1 MTGFDLLQQ
10 LRRPQQQ
17 QQQASDAID
26 AIDAKATD
34 ASDAGDAPLTAA
46 ASTASEYILDRA
58 PTQTAG
64 DRLHA
69 KCGGR
74 YVSVVRLDGGGL
86 ACVDSICYHAGGN
99 LGLGDLEDDVLIC
112 PQHRFRVCLRTGDAV
127 EGGDAHAR
135 ARQRLHV
142 AYEREGSLRVRL
154 GTNGDVAS
162 DRFAS
167 ADENM
172 WNDTMWSEIRIA
184 RPVE

>member
-1 MTGFDLLQQ
+1 MTGIDLLQR
-10 LRRPQQQ
+10 LRRPKSQQQ
-17 QQQASDAID
+17 PQPDAIDASDAI
-26 AIDAKATD
+26 IDDSD
-34 ASDAGDAPLTAA
+34 ASDPPT
-46 ASTASEYILDRA
+46 TTEYVLDRA

-64 DRLHA
+64 NRLHA

-74 YVSVVRLDGGGL
+74 YVSVVRLNVGGL

-99 LGLGDLEDDVLIC
+99 LGVGDLEDDVLVC
-112 PQHRFRVCLRTGDAV
+112 PQHRFRVCLRTGDAT

-135 ARQRLHV
+135 GRQRLHV
-142 AYEREGSLRVRL
+142 AYEKEGSLRVRL
-154 GTNGDVAS
+154 GTNGDAAS

-172 WNDTMWSEIRIA
+172 WNDTMWREIRVA

>member
-26 AIDAKATD
+26 ASATD
-34 ASDAGDAPLTAA
+34 ASDADDVQLTAA

-74 YVSVVRLDGGGL
+74 YVSVVRLNGGGL

-99 LGLGDLEDDVLIC
+99 LGVGDLEDDDVLVC
-112 PQHRFRVCLRTGDAV
+112 PQHRFRVCLRTGDAT
-127 EGGDAHAR
+127 EGGGAHAR
-135 ARQRLHV
+135 ERQRLHI
-142 AYEREGSLRVRL
+142 AYEHEGSLRVRL
-154 GTNGDVAS
+154 GAGGDVAS

-172 WNDTMWSEIRIA
+172 WNDTMWREIRVA
-184 RPVE
+184 RPAE

>member
-26 AIDAKATD
+26 ASVASAID

-58 PTQTAG
+58 PTQKAG

-74 YVSVVRLDGGGL
+74 YVSVVRLNGGGL

-142 AYEREGSLRVRL
+142 AYEHEGSLRVRL
-154 GTNGDVAS
+154 GTNGDAAS

-172 WNDTMWSEIRIA
+172 WNDTMWREIRVA
-184 RPVE
+184 RPAE

>member
-10 LRRPQQQ
+10 LRRRPQQ

-26 AIDAKATD
+26 ASVASATD
-34 ASDAGDAPLTAA
+34 ASDADGAPLPAA

-58 PTQTAG
+58 PKQTAG

-74 YVSVVRLDGGGL
+74 YVSVVRLNGGGL

-99 LGLGDLEDDVLIC
+99 LGVGDLEDDVLIC
-112 PQHRFRVCLRTGDAV
+112 PQHRFRVCLRTGDAT
-127 EGGDAHAR
+127 EGGGAHAR

-142 AYEREGSLRVRL
+142 AYEHEGSLRVRL
-154 GTNGDVAS
+154 GAGGNAAS

-172 WNDTMWSEIRIA
+172 WNDTMWREIRVA
-184 RPVE
+184 RPAE

>member
-1 MTGFDLLQQ
+1 MTGIDLLQR
-10 LRRPQQQ
+10 LRRPEGQQQ
-17 QQQASDAID
+17 PQQEQQHDAID
-26 AIDAKATD
+26 EIDAITD
-34 ASDAGDAPLTAA
+34 ASDP
-46 ASTASEYILDRA
+46 STTTEFVLDRA

-69 KCGGR
+69 SCGGR
-74 YVSVVRLDGGGL
+74 YVSVVRLNGGGL

-99 LGLGDLEDDVLIC
+99 LGVGDLEDDVLIC
-112 PQHRFRVCLRTGDAV
+112 PQHRFRVCLRTGDAT
-127 EGGDAHAR
+127 EGGEAHAR

-142 AYEREGSLRVRL
+142 AYECEGSLRVRL
-154 GTNGDVAS
+154 GAGGDAAS

-172 WNDTMWSEIRIA
+172 WNDTMWREIRVA

>member
-1 MTGFDLLQQ
+1 MTGNRLGIDLLQR
-10 LRRPQQQ
+10 LRRPEGQQQ
-17 QQQASDAID
+17 PQQEQQHDAID
-26 AIDAKATD
+26 EIDAITD
-34 ASDAGDAPLTAA
+34 ASDP
-46 ASTASEYILDRA
+46 STTTEFVLDRA

-69 KCGGR
+69 SCGGR
-74 YVSVVRLDGGGL
+74 YVSVVRLNGGGL

-99 LGLGDLEDDVLIC
+99 LGVGDLEDDVLIC
-112 PQHRFRVCLRTGDAV
+112 PQHRFRVCLRTGDAT
-127 EGGDAHAR
+127 EGGEAQAR

-142 AYEREGSLRVRL
+142 AYEHEGSLRVRL
-154 GTNGDVAS
+154 GTNGDVTS

-172 WNDTMWSEIRIA
+172 WNDTMWREIRVA

>member
-1 MTGFDLLQQ
+1 MTGIDLLQR
-10 LRRPQQQ
+10 LRRPEGQQSQ
-17 QQQASDAID
+17 PDAID
-26 AIDAKATD
+26 ASSSD
-34 ASDAGDAPLTAA
+34 ASDAPPTP
-46 ASTASEYILDRA
+46 TEYVLDRA

-74 YVSVVRLDGGGL
+74 YVSVVRLNGGGL

-99 LGLGDLEDDVLIC
+99 LGVGDLEDDDVLIC
-112 PQHRFRVCLRTGDAV
+112 PQHRFRVCLRTGDAI

-142 AYEREGSLRVRL
+142 AYENEGSIRVRL
-154 GTNGDVAS
+154 GAGGDVAS

-167 ADENM
+167 ADENV
-172 WNDTMWSEIRIA
+172 WNDLMWREIRVA

>member
-1 MTGFDLLQQ
+1 MTGIDLLR
-10 LRRPQQQ
+10 LRRPEGQQQ
-17 QQQASDAID
+17 RQQEQQHDAID
-26 AIDAKATD
+26 EIDAITD
-34 ASDAGDAPLTAA
+34 ASDP
-46 ASTASEYILDRA
+46 STTTEFVLDRA

-64 DRLHA
+64 SRLHA

-74 YVSVVRLDGGGL
+74 YVSVVRLNSGGL

-99 LGLGDLEDDVLIC
+99 LGVGDLEDDVLVC

-127 EGGDAHAR
+127 EGGDAHAP
-135 ARQRLHV
+135 ARQRLHI
-142 AYEREGSLRVRL
+142 AYEHEGSLRVRL
-154 GTNGDVAS
+154 GTGGDVAS

-172 WNDTMWSEIRIA
+172 WNDTMWREIRVA

>member
-1 MTGFDLLQQ
+1 MTGIDLLQR
-10 LRRPQQQ
+10 LRRPRNQQP
-17 QQQASDAID
+17 DAID
-26 AIDAKATD
+26 ANDEIIDD
-34 ASDAGDAPLTAA
+34 SDVSDTQQTPT
-46 ASTASEYILDRA
+46 EYVLDRA

-64 DRLHA
+64 SRLHA

-74 YVSVVRLDGGGL
+74 YVSVVRLNGGGL

-127 EGGDAHAR
+127 EGGDTHAR
-135 ARQRLHV
+135 ARQRVHV
-142 AYEREGSLRVRL
+142 AYECDGSLRVRL
-154 GTNGDVAS
+154 GTNGDAAS

-172 WNDTMWSEIRIA
+172 WNDTMWREIRVA

>member
-1 MTGFDLLQQ
+1 MTGIDLLQR
-10 LRRPQQQ
+10 LRRPVSQQQ
-17 QQQASDAID
+17 PDAIDASDAI
-26 AIDAKATD
+26 ID
-34 ASDAGDAPLTAA
+34 ASDASDPPPPT
-46 ASTASEYILDRA
+46 EYVLDRA

-64 DRLHA
+64 NRLHA

-74 YVSVVRLDGGGL
+74 YVSVVRLNGGGL

-99 LGLGDLEDDVLIC
+99 LGVGDLEDDVLVC

-135 ARQRLHV
+135 ERQRVHV
-142 AYEREGSLRVRL
+142 AYECEGSLRVRL
-154 GTNGDVAS
+154 GTGGDVAS

-172 WNDTMWSEIRIA
+172 WNDTMWREIRVA

>member
-1 MTGFDLLQQ
+1 MTGIDLLQR
-10 LRRPQQQ
+10 LRRPKSPQQPQ
-17 QQQASDAID
+17 PDAID
-26 AIDAKATD
+26 ASSSD
-34 ASDAGDAPLTAA
+34 ASDTPPTP
-46 ASTASEYILDRA
+46 TEYVLDRA

-74 YVSVVRLDGGGL
+74 YVSVVRLNGGGL

-99 LGLGDLEDDVLIC
+99 LGVGDLEDGDVLIC

-142 AYEREGSLRVRL
+142 AYEKEGSLRVRL
-154 GTNGDVAS
+154 GAGGDAAS

-172 WNDTMWSEIRIA
+172 WNDTMWREIRVA

>member
-17 QQQASDAID
+17 QQQQASDAID
-26 AIDAKATD
+26 ASLAS
-34 ASDAGDAPLTAA
+34 ASDADGAPLTAA
-46 ASTASEYILDRA
+46 ASTTSEYILDRV

-64 DRLHA
+64 DRLHTS
-69 KCGGR
+69 CGGR
-74 YVSVVRLDGGGL
+74 YVSVVRLNGGGL

-99 LGLGDLEDDVLIC
+99 LGVGDLEDDVLVC

-127 EGGDAHAR
+127 EGGNAHAR
-135 ARQRLHV
+135 TRQRVHV
-142 AYEREGSLRVRL
+142 AYENEGYLRVRL
-154 GTNGDVAS
+154 GTGGDVAS

-167 ADENM
+167 ADETA
-172 WNDTMWSEIRIA
+172 WNDTMWREIRVA

>member
-1 MTGFDLLQQ
+1 MTGIDLLQR
-10 LRRPQQQ
+10 LRPKNQQQ
-17 QQQASDAID
+17 PQPDAID
-26 AIDAKATD
+26 ASSSDT
-34 ASDAGDAPLTAA
+34 SDAPPPPT
-46 ASTASEYILDRA
+46 EYVLDRA

-74 YVSVVRLDGGGL
+74 YVSVVRLNSGGL

-99 LGLGDLEDDVLIC
+99 LGVGDLEDDDVLIC

-142 AYEREGSLRVRL
+142 AYENEGSIRVRL
-154 GTNGDVAS
+154 GAGGDVAS

-172 WNDTMWSEIRIA
+172 WNDLMWRKIRVA

>member
-1 MTGFDLLQQ
+1 MTAGIDLLHR
-10 LRRPQQQ
+10 LRRPEGQQQ
-17 QQQASDAID
+17 PQQEQQHDAID
-26 AIDAKATD
+26 EIDAITD
-34 ASDAGDAPLTAA
+34 ASDP
-46 ASTASEYILDRA
+46 STTTEFVLDRA

-74 YVSVVRLDGGGL
+74 YVSVVRLNGGGL

-99 LGLGDLEDDVLIC
+99 LGVGDLEDDVLIC
-112 PQHRFRVCLRTGDAV
+112 PQHRFRVCLRTGDAT
-127 EGGDAHAR
+127 EGGGAHAR

-142 AYEREGSLRVRL
+142 AYEHEGSLRVRL
-154 GTNGDVAS
+154 GAGGNAAS

-172 WNDTMWSEIRIA
+172 WNDTMWREIRVA
-184 RPVE
+184 RPAE

>member
-10 LRRPQQQ
+10 LRRRPQQ

-26 AIDAKATD
+26 ASVASATD
-34 ASDAGDAPLTAA
+34 ASDADGAPLPAA

-58 PTQTAG
+58 PKQTAG

-74 YVSVVRLDGGGL
+74 YVSVVRLNGGGL

-99 LGLGDLEDDVLIC
+99 LGVGDLEDDVLVC

-127 EGGDAHAR
+127 EGGGAYAR
-135 ARQRLHV
+135 VRQRVHV
-142 AYEREGSLRVRL
+142 AYEHEGSLRVRL
-154 GTNGDVAS
+154 GTNGDAAS

-172 WNDTMWSEIRIA
+172 WNDTMWREIRVA
-184 RPVE
+184 RPAE

>member
-1 MTGFDLLQQ
+1 MTGIDLLQR
-10 LRRPQQQ
+10 LRRPVSQQQ
-17 QQQASDAID
+17 PQPDAIDASDAI
-26 AIDAKATD
+26 ID
-34 ASDAGDAPLTAA
+34 ASDASDTQQTPT
-46 ASTASEYILDRA
+46 EYVLDRA
-58 PTQTAG
+58 PTQTVG

-74 YVSVVRLDGGGL
+74 YVSVVRLNGGGL

-112 PQHRFRVCLRTGDAV
+112 PQHRFRVCLRTGDAT

-135 ARQRLHV
+135 GRQRLHV
-142 AYEREGSLRVRL
+142 AYELEGSLRVRL
-154 GTNGDVAS
+154 GAGGDAAS

-172 WNDTMWSEIRIA
+172 WNDTMWREIRVA
-184 RPVE
+184 RPAE

>member
-10 LRRPQQQ
+10 LRRRPQQ

-26 AIDAKATD
+26 ASVASATD
-34 ASDAGDAPLTAA
+34 ASDADGAPLPAA

-58 PTQTAG
+58 PKQTAG

-74 YVSVVRLDGGGL
+74 YVSVVRLSGGGL

-127 EGGDAHAR
+127 EGGDARAH
-135 ARQRLHV
+135 ARQRVHV
-142 AYEREGSLRVRL
+142 AYELEGSLRVRL
-154 GTNGDVAS
+154 GTNGDAAS

-172 WNDTMWSEIRIA
+172 WNDTMWREIRVA
-184 RPVE
+184 RPAE

>member
-1 MTGFDLLQQ
+1 MTGIDLLQR
-10 LRRPQQQ
+10 LRPKNQQQ
-17 QQQASDAID
+17 PQPDAID
-26 AIDAKATD
+26 ASD
-34 ASDAGDAPLTAA
+34 ASDAPPPPT
-46 ASTASEYILDRA
+46 EYVLDRA

-74 YVSVVRLDGGGL
+74 YVSVVRLNGGGL

-112 PQHRFRVCLRTGDAV
+112 PQHRFRVCLRTGDAT

-135 ARQRLHV
+135 GRQRLHV
-142 AYEREGSLRVRL
+142 AYEKEGSLRVRL
-154 GTNGDVAS
+154 GTNGDAAS

-172 WNDTMWSEIRIA
+172 WNDTMWREIRVA
-184 RPVE
+184 RPAE

>member
-1 MTGFDLLQQ
+1 MTGIDLLQR
-10 LRRPQQQ
+10 LRRPEGQQQ
-17 QQQASDAID
+17 QEQQHDAID
-26 AIDAKATD
+26 EIDAITD
-34 ASDAGDAPLTAA
+34 ASDPPPPT
-46 ASTASEYILDRA
+46 EYVLDRA

-64 DRLHA
+64 NRLHA

-74 YVSVVRLDGGGL
+74 YVSVVRLNGGGL

-112 PQHRFRVCLRTGDAV
+112 PQHRFRVCLRTGDAT
-127 EGGDAHAR
+127 EGGGAHAR

-154 GTNGDVAS
+154 GTNGDAAS

-172 WNDTMWSEIRIA
+172 WNDTMWREIRVA

>member
-1 MTGFDLLQQ
+1 MTGADLLQQ
-10 LRRPQQQ
+10 LPRPQQ

-26 AIDAKATD
+26 ASVASVD
-34 ASDAGDAPLTAA
+34 ASDADDAPLTAA
-46 ASTASEYILDRA
+46 ASTASEYVLDRA
-58 PTQTAG
+58 PTQTPG

-99 LGLGDLEDDVLIC
+99 LGLGDLEDDVLVC

-127 EGGDAHAR
+127 EGGEAHAR

-142 AYEREGSLRVRL
+142 AYEKEGSLRVRL
-154 GTNGDVAS
+154 GTNGDAAS

-172 WNDTMWSEIRIA
+172 WNDTMWREIRIA

>member
-10 LRRPQQQ
+10 MRRPQQQ

-26 AIDAKATD
+26 ASATD
-34 ASDAGDAPLTAA
+34 ASDADGAPLTEA

-74 YVSVVRLDGGGL
+74 YVSVVRLNGGGL

-99 LGLGDLEDDVLIC
+99 LGVGDLEDDDVLIC

-142 AYEREGSLRVRL
+142 AYENEGSIRVRL
-154 GTNGDVAS
+154 GAGGDVAS

-167 ADENM
+167 ADENI
-172 WNDTMWSEIRIA
+172 WNDLMWREIRVA

>member
-1 MTGFDLLQQ
+1 MAAVHDMTGIDLLQR
-10 LRRPQQQ
+10 LRRPRNQQP
-17 QQQASDAID
+17 DAID
-26 AIDAKATD
+26 ASATD
-34 ASDAGDAPLTAA
+34 ASDADDAPLTAA

-74 YVSVVRLDGGGL
+74 YVSVVRLNGGGL

-99 LGLGDLEDDVLIC
+99 LGVGDLEDDVLIC
-112 PQHRFRVCLRTGDAV
+112 PQHRFRVCLRTGDAT
-127 EGGDAHAR
+127 EGGEAQAR

-142 AYEREGSLRVRL
+142 AYEHEGSLRVRL

-172 WNDTMWSEIRIA
+172 WNDTMWREIRVA

>member
-1 MTGFDLLQQ
+1 MTGIDLLQR
-10 LRRPQQQ
+10 LRRPVSQQQ
-17 QQQASDAID
+17 PDAID
-26 AIDAKATD
+26 ASDGIID
-34 ASDAGDAPLTAA
+34 ASDASDPPT
-46 ASTASEYILDRA
+46 TTEYVLDRA
-58 PTQTAG
+58 PTQTVG

-74 YVSVVRLDGGGL
+74 YVSVVRLNGGGL

-99 LGLGDLEDDVLIC
+99 LGVGDLEDDVLVC

-127 EGGDAHAR
+127 EGGGAYAR
-135 ARQRLHV
+135 VRQRVHV
-142 AYEREGSLRVRL
+142 AYEHEGSLRVRL
-154 GTNGDVAS
+154 GTNGDAAS

-172 WNDTMWSEIRIA
+172 WNDTMWREICVA

>member
-1 MTGFDLLQQ
+1 MTGIDLLQR
-10 LRRPQQQ
+10 LRRPKSQQQ
-17 QQQASDAID
+17 QHDDAIDASDAI
-26 AIDAKATD
+26 IDDSD
-34 ASDAGDAPLTAA
+34 ASDPPT
-46 ASTASEYILDRA
+46 TTEYVFDRA
-58 PTQTAG
+58 PKQTAG

-74 YVSVVRLDGGGL
+74 YVSVVRLNGGGL

-154 GTNGDVAS
+154 GTNGDAAS

-172 WNDTMWSEIRIA
+172 WNDTMWREIRVA

>member
-1 MTGFDLLQQ
+1 MTGIDFVQLI
-10 LRRPQQQ
+10 LRRPEGQQQ
-17 QQQASDAID
+17 RQQEQQHDAID
-26 AIDAKATD
+26 EIDAITD
-34 ASDAGDAPLTAA
+34 ASDP
-46 ASTASEYILDRA
+46 STTTEFVLDRA

-74 YVSVVRLDGGGL
+74 YVSVVRLNGGGL

-99 LGLGDLEDDVLIC
+99 LGVGDLEDDVLVC
-112 PQHRFRVCLRTGDAV
+112 PQHRFRVCLRTGDAT
-127 EGGDAHAR
+127 EGGEAHAR

-142 AYEREGSLRVRL
+142 AYEKEGSLRVRL

-172 WNDTMWSEIRIA
+172 WNDTMWREIRIA

>member
-1 MTGFDLLQQ
+1 MTGVDLLQR
-10 LRRPQQQ
+10 LRRPEGQQQ
-17 QQQASDAID
+17 QQEQQHDAID
-26 AIDAKATD
+26 EIDAITD
-34 ASDAGDAPLTAA
+34 ASDP
-46 ASTASEYILDRA
+46 STTTEFVLDRA

-74 YVSVVRLDGGGL
+74 YVSVVRLNSGGL

-99 LGLGDLEDDVLIC
+99 LGVGDLEDDDVLIC

-142 AYEREGSLRVRL
+142 AYENEGSIRVRL
-154 GTNGDVAS
+154 GAGGNAAS

-172 WNDTMWSEIRIA
+172 WNDTMWREIRVA